1 MWMTA
6 SGARPLTVRLSGD
19 HTATR
24 SVNRVSR
31 IRRHAVRILALLGAG
46 VLMAGCGWRIV
57 NWRPNPDVAHSERSF
72 MSEGVPITVE
82 RMAPR
87 RPGRYPAVL
96 VLNPSSGTESNG
108 GRYVRRYADQF
119 ALNGYVAYVVHYFD
133 RTGTEVSNDALED
146 RDFPIWT
153 RTLSD
158 AVTYVQHDSLVDST
172 RVGVF
177 GYSLGAYMALALG
190 AVDRRVK
197 ALVVLGG
204 GFFDALAPAV
214 KRLPPTLLLH
224 GADDAVV
231 PLGEARKVD
240 ATLARLGVAHELVIY
255 PGEGHSLSAK
265 SDPDVAARGI
275 HFLDRHMRAPWWRR
289 FAPAHATARP
299 APHAD

>member
-1 MWMTA
+1 M
-6 SGARPLTVRLSGD
+6 
-19 HTATR
+19 
-24 SVNRVSR
+24 NRVPGT
-31 IRRHAVRILALLGAG
+31 RRRNVLCILALLCAG
-46 VLMAGCGWRIV
+46 MVTGCGWRVV
-57 NWRPNPDVAHSERSF
+57 NWRPNPEVAHSERSF
-72 MSEGVPITVE
+72 MSEGVRITVE
-82 RMAPR
+82 RMAPL
-87 RPGRYPAVL
+87 RPGHYPAVL

-108 GRYVRRYADQF
+108 GRYIRRYADQF

-133 RTGTEVSNDALED
+133 RTGTEASNDELED

-224 GADDAVV
+224 GSDDDIV
-231 PLGEARKVD
+231 PLREARKVD
-240 ATLARLGVAHELVIY
+240 ATLARLGVAHELVVY

-265 SDPDVAARGI
+265 TDPDVAARGI

-289 FAPAHATARP
+289 FTPTHTAPAGTT
-299 APHAD
+299 HAD